1 MRTRGFRLVA
11 LAVLTALATAL
22 AISAT
27 VGAHPKRFHRAHFH
41 PNLLTARMTG
51 AQEVPGPGDPDGRGR
66 AVLKLLPHF
75 DAICFRLSWRNIEN
89 PIAAHIHRAPRGVAG
104 DIVVT
109 LFTNGQA
116 DRKGCVN
123 DVDTSLIRA
132 IRSHPRRYYVNIHN
146 AAFPDGAIRGQLKR
160 FGPHRHHGNEDHDD

>member
-11 LAVLTALATAL
+11 LAVLAALVTAL

-66 AVLKLLPHF
+66 AVLNLLP
-75 DAICFRLSWRNIEN
+75 ALVEE
-89 PIAAHIHRAPRGVAG
+89 HRESDRRAYPPR
-104 DIVVT
+104 T
-109 LFTNGQA
+109 Q
-116 DRKGCVN
+116 
-123 DVDTSLIRA
+123 
-132 IRSHPRRYYVNIHN
+132 RRRRRH
-146 AAFPDGAIRGQLKR
+146 RG
-160 FGPHRHHGNEDHDD
+160 HAVY